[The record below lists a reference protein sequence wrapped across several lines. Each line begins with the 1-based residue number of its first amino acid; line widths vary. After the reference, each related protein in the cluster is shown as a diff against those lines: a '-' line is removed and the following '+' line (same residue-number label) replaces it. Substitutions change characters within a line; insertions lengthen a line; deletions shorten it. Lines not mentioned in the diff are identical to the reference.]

1 MPSSSVPRLRIAV
14 IGTGVSGLSAAW
26 LLSRYHDVT
35 VFERDGRIGGHC
47 NTVLVDAPGEPVA
60 VDTGFIVF
68 NRTNYPNLTA
78 LFQHLEVTIQPSDM
92 SFAVSRQDGRREY
105 AGSGIRGLFAQ
116 PTNALDPAFWSMLRD
131 IVRFY
136 RHAPAQI
143 ASAEP
148 AMTLGEFIGEHG
160 YSKSFRD
167 DHLLP
172 MAAAIWSSPAAPVF
186 DMSAHAFI
194 KFFDNHGLLKLH
206 GRPKWHTVVGGSK
219 AYVSRLSR
227 PLIGR
232 IRTNASVVALRRHPH
247 GVTIADE
254 RGQEHYYDHVVIAT
268 HADQALTLLQ
278 DADAR
283 ERRLLAAFRY
293 TRNRAVL
300 HSDPRLM
307 PRRRSAW
314 SSWNY
319 VHTSSGTH
327 VTYWMNRLQG
337 LPTAIPLFVTIN
349 PTIEPPAII
358 HQEDYDHPVFDLPA
372 SQAQRELW
380 SLQGHRRT
388 WFCGAYFG
396 AGFHEDGLQ
405 AGLAVAE
412 DLGGEPRPWTIDGES
427 DRIHRLPLVQTA
439 PEIRLAS

>member
-1 MPSSSVPRLRIAV
+1 MPSSSGPRLRIAV

-26 LLSRYHDVT
+26 LLSHRHDVT
-35 VFERDGRIGGHC
+35 IFERDGRIGGHC
-47 NTVLVDAPGEPVA
+47 NTILVDAPGEPVA

-68 NRTNYPNLTA
+68 NRPNYPNLTA
-78 LFQHLEVTIQPSDM
+78 LFQHLGVATRPSDM
-92 SFAVSRQDGRREY
+92 SFAVSRRDGRREY

-116 PTNALDPAFWSMLRD
+116 PANALDPAFWSMLRD

-143 ASAEP
+143 TRAAP
-148 AMTLGEFIGEHG
+148 TMTLGEFIGEHG
-160 YSKSFRD
+160 YSKGFRD

-172 MAAAIWSSPAAPVF
+172 MAAAIWSSPAAPVL

-194 KFFDNHGLLKLH
+194 KFFDNHGLLELH
-206 GRPKWHTVVGGSK
+206 HRPKWHTVVGGSK

-227 PLIGR
+227 PLTGR
-232 IRTNASVVALRRHPH
+232 IRTNASVAALRRHNH
-247 GVTIADE
+247 GVTVTDE
-254 RGQEHYYDHVVIAT
+254 RGQEHQYDHAVIAT

-319 VHTSSGTH
+319 VHTSSGAH

-337 LPTAIPLFVTIN
+337 LPSAIPLFVTIN
-349 PTIEPPAII
+349 PTAEPAAII

-372 SQAQRELW
+372 AQAQRELW
-380 SLQGHRRT
+380 FLQGRRRT